1 MTSSSRPP
9 PLILFIQNTSIEQVS
24 NHLTDAGLRVA
35 QARID
40 EDILATVLK
49 MGPDLI
55 VIDFSGNAETVER
68 LKGDS
73 RTKSIPLI
81 GLVDAALARE
91 WADGPRPHRS
101 VASLRDRLA
110 PVVKM
115 ARQKGRPGPHF

>member
-9 PLILFIQNTSIEQVS
+9 PLILFIQNTSIEKVS
-24 NHLTDAGLRVA
+24 EYLTGAGLRVA

-91 WADGPRPHRS
+91 CADGPRPQPS
-101 VASLRDRLA
+101 VASPRDRLA
-110 PVVKM
+110 PVIKM
-115 ARQKGRPGPHF
+115 ERKKGRPEPHF

>member
-9 PLILFIQNTSIEQVS
+9 PLILFIQDTSIEKVS

-81 GLVDAALARE
+81 GLVDA
-91 WADGPRPHRS
+91 S
-101 VASLRDRLA
+101 
-110 PVVKM
+110 
-115 ARQKGRPGPHF
+115 PG